1 MARLLSL
8 TSEQQAAVNVDEGS
22 YLLVAPPG
30 SGKTE
35 VLVRRIMRLLGDS
48 AGQTFRVL
56 AVTFTTKAAENVRSR
71 ALSEVGEEEWRLTA
85 TTFHAFC
92 LDILQH
98 YGDRIGVPSEVTVYE
113 TTEDRAEALVRGL
126 VQEGYLSPDDPVEFR
141 YLQAVLF
148 EIDKMRNGLLSAD
161 DVTSEVSTDIGVSL
175 HEAYQVYERALESY
189 GAIDFTAML
198 TRAHELLVADSWVA
212 QHYRKLYKH
221 ILVDEA
227 QDMNLVQYEVLKALC
242 GSEPCNVLM
251 VADRNQSIYGFTG
264 AGPIYVDRFMKD
276 FGAQQLPLSKNFRS
290 AEVIVAAANELAR
303 HFSGTEVKSSVMG
316 SGAEA
321 RGSLE
326 GWVFAN
332 EEAEA
337 RGVCQWIG
345 SLLNNGLQAAWIHEE
360 EDPRITPEDI
370 CVLAR
375 TRYALDGVAASLDKV
390 RIPCLVRTPE
400 GGLFDSDVGRAAYY
414 GLKVIAND
422 RDLPSRRRLLQSL
435 ASIEGESWV
444 PPVGYEDLAAL
455 DFLVEILASTTQSS
469 SIVSVLLE
477 GKKRESE
484 AKDFIADLVAL
495 DGSWGDEQGAAWD
508 TDKDQL
514 ETCWRAFTVRIP
526 APEQSLGGFLRAI
539 FRLQRATVDE
549 PGVRILTVHAAK
561 GLEFRAVALI
571 GMNDGTF
578 PDFRSLNSDS
588 AVNEERRS
596 AYVAVT
602 RAARALRVTR
612 PRERATRYGA
622 RSQDESRFIGEMKLG
637 MEAR

>member
-8 TSEQQAAVNVDEGS
+8 TSEQQAAVNANEGS

-35 VLVRRIMRLLGDS
+35 VLVRRIIRLLADS
-48 AGQTFRVL
+48 TGQTFRVL
-56 AVTFTTKAAENVRSR
+56 ALTFTTKAAENVRGR
-71 ALSEVGEEEWRLTA
+71 ALAEVGEEEWRLTA

-98 YGDRIGVPSEVTVYE
+98 YGDRIGVPADVTVYE
-113 TTEDRAEALVRGL
+113 TTEDRAEALARGL
-126 VQEGYLSPDDPVEFR
+126 VQDGYLSSDDSIEYR
-141 YLQAVLF
+141 SLQAILL
-148 EIDKMRNGLLSAD
+148 EIDKMRNGLLSPD
-161 DVTSEVSTDIGVSL
+161 DVSAGVMTEVGVSL
-175 HEAYQVYERALESY
+175 REAYEAYDRALESY
-189 GAIDFTAML
+189 AAIDFTAML
-198 TRAHELLVADSWVA
+198 TRAYELLVEDTWVA

-227 QDMNLVQYEVLKALC
+227 QDMNLVQYEVLRALC
-242 GSEPCNVLM
+242 GNEHRNVLM

-264 AGPIYVDRFMKD
+264 AGPKYVDRFVKD

-290 AEVIVAAANELAR
+290 AERIVAAANDLAK
-303 HFSGTEVKSSVMG
+303 HFSGSEVKSSPMS

-326 GWVFAN
+326 GWVFAD

-337 RGVCQWIG
+337 RGVCEWVA
-345 SLLNNGLQAAWIHEE
+345 SLLKTGLNASWIHEE
-360 EDPRITPEDI
+360 EDSRITPEDV

-375 TRYALDGVAASLDKV
+375 TRYALDRVAASLARAK
-390 RIPCLVRTPE
+390 IPYLLRTPE
-400 GGLFDSDVGRAAYY
+400 GGLFDSDIGRAAYY
-414 GLKVIAND
+414 GLKVIANE

-435 ASIEGESWV
+435 SAVEGESWS
-444 PPVGYEDLAAL
+444 PPDDYEDLAAL
-455 DFLVEILASTTQSS
+455 EFLDKTLASTSRS
-469 SIVSVLLE
+469 RKVVLALLE
-477 GKKRESE
+477 GKKHDVSAR
-484 AKDFIADLVAL
+484 DLIVTLTAL
-495 DGSWGDEQGAAWD
+495 DGNWGDEQSAAWD

-514 ETCWRAFTVRIP
+514 EACWRAFAVRTP
-526 APEQSLGGFLRAI
+526 APEQSIGGFLRAI

-578 PDFRSLNSDS
+578 PDFRSLGSERAID
-588 AVNEERRS
+588 EERRN

-612 PRERATRYGA
+612 PRVRATRYGS
-622 RSQDESRFIGEMKLG
+622 RSQDESRFIAEMKLR